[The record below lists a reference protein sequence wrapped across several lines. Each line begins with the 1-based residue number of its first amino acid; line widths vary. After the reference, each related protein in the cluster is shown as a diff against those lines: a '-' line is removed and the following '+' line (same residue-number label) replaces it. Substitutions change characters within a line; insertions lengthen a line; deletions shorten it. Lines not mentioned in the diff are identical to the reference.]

1 MVGLLPW
8 LALALLQ
15 AVFPGAVRLLRCRG
29 TRIAGLADVVRG
41 PVGAGRNGL
50 KSTVPFGGFPWGVAG
65 FGQTDG
71 PLLPLAQIGGAPLVS
86 FAVTLLGFGIA
97 ALTFEIF
104 GWWKRGGDGNTASA
118 PPAVVLPGAC
128 ICLVLIATAAVSP
141 AVRHSGAGAPDE
153 PSVNVAAVQG
163 NVPQLG
169 LDFNA
174 QRRAVLDNHVRETL
188 RLSED
193 VRAGRAPQPL
203 FVIWPENSSD
213 IDPLANQDAADQI
226 AVAVEAIKA
235 PILVGGVLAGPGYT
249 RDNPVSTNSVIV
261 WNPDTGP
268 GDRHDKQI
276 VQPFGEYLPWRS
288 FFRHFS
294 SYADR
299 AGYFVPG
306 SGNGVVDAAGVP
318 IGVSTCWEVIFDRA
332 PRGVGAQR
340 RPGADGAVQQ
350 RHVRRVDE
358 RPAAGVRQAARG
370 RAQPVRHRGGHHG
383 DQCRHRARRTCAC
396 SHRLLRA
403 RLPRHADPAEDAA
416 HARDAMGS
424 SGAGPAGGR
433 RHRGSHRRDTA
444 QWKVRASSPAGD
456 RRRRQ
461 SHTVRWGRHRK
472 RNHMS
477 GPGPAER
484 PSQRTLVIIPTYN
497 ERENLPLIVGRVH
510 SVLPEV
516 HVLIVDDG
524 SPDGTGELAD
534 ELALADPDRVHVM
547 HRASKDGLGAAYL
560 AGFAWGLGREYS
572 VLVEMDAD
580 GSHAPEELH
589 RLLDAVDGGADL
601 VIGSRYVPGGAVR
614 NWPRRRFALSKTAN
628 TYSPGCCSASTCTT
642 SPRATGRTGA
652 RCSRRSTSPPS
663 IRRATASRS
672 T

>member
-1 MVGLLPW
+1 M
-8 LALALLQ
+8 
-15 AVFPGAVRLLRCRG
+15 
-29 TRIAGLADVVRG
+29 
-41 PVGAGRNGL
+41 
-50 KSTVPFGGFPWGVAG
+50 
-65 FGQTDG
+65 
-71 PLLPLAQIGGAPLVS
+71 
-86 FAVTLLGFGIA
+86 
-97 ALTFEIF
+97 
-104 GWWKRGGDGNTASA
+104 
-118 PPAVVLPGAC
+118 LPGAC
-128 ICLVLIATAAVSP
+128 VCLVLIATAAISP
-141 AVRHSGAGAPDE
+141 AVRHSGAGAADE

-235 PILVGGVLAGPGYT
+235 PILVGGVLAAPGYT

-261 WNPDTGP
+261 WNPETGP

-288 FFRHFS
+288 FFKHFS

-306 SGNGVVDAAGVP
+306 SGTGVVEAAGVP
-318 IGVSTCWEVIFDRA
+318 IGVSTCWEVIFDRS
-332 PRGVGAQR
+332 PRESVLNGAQVLTV
-340 RPGADGAVQQ
+340 PSNNATFNESMSVQQ
-350 RHVRRVDE
+350 L
-358 RPAAGVRQAARG
+358 AFG
-370 RAQPVRHRGGHHG
+370 R
-383 DQCRHRARRTCAC
+383 
-396 SHRLLRA
+396 LRA
-403 RLPRHADPAEDAA
+403 VEHNRFVIVAGTTGISAVIAPDGRVLARTGFFEPAYLDMPIRLKTQLTPATQWGPLVQGLLVAVGIGALIAA
-416 HARDAMGS
+416 MLHN
-424 SGAGPAGGR
+424 GR
-433 RHRGSHRRDTA
+433 F
-444 QWKVRASSPAGD
+444 V
-456 RRRRQ
+456 RRRRPVTDA
-461 SHTVRWGRHRK
+461 SVRDTPSDEDGTERGT
-472 RNHMS
+472 HMS

-510 SVLPEV
+510 NALPEV
-516 HVLIVDDG
+516 HILVVDDG

-547 HRASKDGLGAAYL
+547 HRVSKDGLGAAYL
-560 AGFAWGLGREYS
+560 AGFAWGLSREYS

-601 VIGSRYVPGGAVR
+601 AIGSRYVPGGAIR

-628 TYSPGCCSASTCTT
+628 TYARVLLGVDVQRHHRGLPGIPA
-642 SPRATGRTGA
+642 
-652 RCSRRSTSPPS
+652 
-663 IRRATASRS
+663 
-672 T
+672 